1 MYVVL
6 GANGRAGGEAA
17 RALIERGEAVR
28 VVLRRREQGEKWTAL
43 GAEVT
48 VASIEDADAMADALK
63 GAEAAFLLNPP
74 PVSGDPFARTEEFG
88 AALADAARRA
98 RLPKAVVLS
107 SIGAQ
112 HVSGTGVI
120 ATLNRFEALLDGV
133 APATAFLRSG
143 YFVETWGEVA
153 QTVMSESV
161 LPTFIEPSQRIPMVS
176 TIDVG
181 RAVATLLGEDWTGK
195 RVVELSGPQDW
206 SAGDVAS
213 AFADVLGR
221 PVAPLPVPSD
231 QLAAL
236 LAEEGVPPEV
246 ASALLGMFEG
256 IANGLF
262 VRQNGSEHRRGTVS
276 LTTAIKR
283 IVAMVEPANP
293 TATVLSREGGVPSVQ
308 TDDGRRNAR

>member
-28 VVLRRREQGEKWTAL
+28 VVLRRKEQGEKWTAL
-43 GAEVT
+43 GAEVA
-48 VASIEDADAMADALK
+48 VARIEDVDAMADALK
-63 GAEAAFLLNPP
+63 GVSGAFLLNPP
-74 PVSGDPFARTEEFG
+74 PVSGDPSARTEELG

-98 RLPKAVVLS
+98 RLPRAVVLS

-112 HVSGTGVI
+112 HASGTGVI
-120 ATLNRFEALLDGV
+120 ATLNRFEALLDGL
-133 APATAFLRSG
+133 APATAVLRSG

-153 QTVMSESV
+153 ETVMSDSV
-161 LPTFIEPSQRIPMVS
+161 LPTFLDPSQRIPMVS

-181 RAVATLLGEDWTGK
+181 RTAATVLCEQWAGK
-195 RVVELSGPQDW
+195 RIVELSGPEDW

-221 PVAPLPVPSD
+221 PVLPVPVPPEHR
-231 QLAAL
+231 AAL
-236 LAEEGVPPEV
+236 LAEQGVPDEV
-246 ASALLGMFEG
+246 ASALLRMYEG

-262 VRQNGSEHRRGTVS
+262 TPQTGSEHRRGTIS
-276 LTTAIKR
+276 LATAIKR
-283 IVAMVEPANP
+283 VIATVEPP
-293 TATVLSREGGVPSVQ
+293 
-308 TDDGRRNAR
+308 GR

>member
-17 RALIERGEAVR
+17 HALIERGEAVR
-28 VVLRRREQGEKWTAL
+28 VVLRRKEQGEKWTAL
-43 GAEVT
+43 GAEVA
-48 VASIEDADAMADALK
+48 VASIEDADAMADALE
-63 GAEAAFLLNPP
+63 GASAAFLLNPP
-74 PVSGDPFARTEEFG
+74 PVSGDPYARTQELG

-112 HVSGTGVI
+112 HASGTGVI

-153 QTVMSESV
+153 ETVVSESV
-161 LPTFIEPSQRIPMVS
+161 LPTFLKPSRRIPMVS

-181 RAVATLLGEDWTGK
+181 RAAATVLCEQWTGK
-195 RVVELSGPQDW
+195 RVVELGGPHDW
-206 SAGDVAS
+206 SAGEVAA
-213 AFADVLGR
+213 AFAEVLGR
-221 PVAPLPVPSD
+221 PVAPVLVPPERR
-231 QLAAL
+231 AAL
-236 LAEEGVPPEV
+236 LAEQGIPGEV
-246 ASALLGMFEG
+246 ASALLGMYGG

-262 VRQNGSEHRRGTVS
+262 VRHNDSEHRRGTIS
-276 LTTAIKR
+276 LTTAIER
-283 IVAMVEPANP
+283 VVATVEPA
-293 TATVLSREGGVPSVQ
+293 
-308 TDDGRRNAR
+308 GR